1 MSTKAAA
8 AVIPLTILLTI
19 PTTMFAQAPSY
30 GDILA
35 RSPKSD
41 WAPLDPENTL
51 YMDVPEGRVIILLA
65 PKYAPLHVANI
76 KKLARARYWDGA
88 AIVRVQ
94 DNYVVQWQ
102 WPDGKGPKLT
112 EATAPMTPEFDRR
125 LTPDLPFTALTDP
138 DTYAPE
144 VGFSEGFPVARDRSL
159 GLTWL
164 THCYGMVGA
173 GRADSPESGSG
184 AELYTVIGHAPRH
197 LDRNVAMVGR
207 VIQGIELFSS
217 LPRGTGNLG
226 FYSDSTKRIP
236 IRSIRLAADL
246 PAAERVSLEM
256 LRTES
261 ATFQSVIASRRTRR
275 ETWFVQPTGKINV
288 CNVPLPIRTVGR

>member
-1 MSTKAAA
+1 MSTKLAVAA
-8 AVIPLTILLTI
+8 ILLAI
-19 PTTMFAQAPSY
+19 PVPTLAQAPSY

-35 RSPKSD
+35 KSPKAD

-51 YMDVPEGRVIILLA
+51 YMDVPQGRVIILLA

-88 AIVRVQ
+88 AIVRAQ

-102 WPDGKGPKLT
+102 WPDGQGPKPA
-112 EATAPMTPEFDRR
+112 EATSPMTPEFDRS
-125 LTPDLPFTALTDP
+125 LSSDLPFAALSDP

-144 VGFSEGFPVARDRSL
+144 VGFSEGFPVARDPRL
-159 GLTWL
+159 GLTWMA
-164 THCYGMVGA
+164 HCYGMVGV
-173 GRADSPESGSG
+173 GRAESPQSGSG
-184 AELYTVIGHAPRH
+184 AELYAVIGHSPRQ
-197 LDRNVAMVGR
+197 LDRNVALVGR
-207 VIQGIELFSS
+207 VIQGIELFST

-226 FYSDSTKRIP
+226 FYTIPTQRVP
-236 IRSIRLAADL
+236 IRSIRVAADL
-246 PAAERVSLEM
+246 PAGERVSLEI

-275 ETWFVQPTGKINV
+275 EAWFVEPTGKINV

>member
-1 MSTKAAA
+1 MSTKAAMA
-8 AVIPLTILLTI
+8 AILLGI
-19 PTTMFAQAPSY
+19 PASILAQAPSY
-30 GDILA
+30 ADILA
-35 RSPKSD
+35 KSPKTD

-51 YMDVPEGRVIILLA
+51 YMDIPQGRVIILLA
-65 PKYAPLHVANI
+65 PRYAPLHVANI
-76 KKLARARYWDGA
+76 RKLARAKYWDGA

-102 WPDGKGPKLT
+102 WPDGRGPKLA

-125 LTPDLPFTALTDP
+125 LASDIPFTALPDP

-144 VGFSEGFPVARDRSL
+144 VGFSEGFPVVRDPSL
-159 GLTWL
+159 GLTWMA
-164 THCYGMVGA
+164 HCYGMVGA

-184 AELYTVIGHAPRH
+184 AELYAVIGHAPRH
-197 LDRNVAMVGR
+197 LDRNVALVGR

-217 LPRGTGNLG
+217 LPRGSGGLG
-226 FYSDSTKRIP
+226 MYADSTRRVP
-236 IRSIRLAADL
+236 IRSVRLAADL
-246 PAAERVSLEM
+246 PESERVQLEM

-261 ATFQSVIASRRTRR
+261 ATFQQVIASRRTRR

-288 CNVPLPIRTVGR
+288 CNVPLPVRTPGR